1 MSNTVYIKT
10 LDIFFAVLELYP
22 SRLIPL
28 NFNYQNQDLISHLC
42 NLMVDTLADVSF
54 LFEII
59 IVILGCLS
67 FIDLNEQLLSSLRK
81 GYIKPWKFY
90 SIH

>member
-67 FIDLNEQLLSSLRK
+67 FNDLN
-81 GYIKPWKFY
+81 
-90 SIH
+90 